1 MMAPEAAFRR
11 YPKAKIF
18 RTHGGKPFVGNDPD
32 TSDQKPYNGKDSPN
46 AKQCCIAF
54 NNGTEHRRSN
64 LAKDGTCRYCHK
76 CSNWVDNKGP
86 KGQCMGN
93 HPASACT
100 NPNKC
105 DQPKQ

>member
-1 MMAPEAAFRR
+1 LRR
-11 YPKAKIF
+11 YPKVKIF
-18 RTHGGKPFVGNDPD
+18 RTHGGKPFVGTEPE
-32 TSDQKPYNGKDSPN
+32 TTKPFNGKDSPN

-54 NNGTEHRRSN
+54 NTGSEHRQSN
-64 LAKDGTCRYCHK
+64 LAKDGTCRFCHK

-86 KGQCMGN
+86 KGQCLGN

-100 NPNKC
+100 NSNKC